1 MDINEL
7 EMYNQDPYEIDE
19 DNREMDYSFEDICS
33 SFDCLE
39 LQFVDSNLE
48 QTVKNLFRYFKK
60 RSIPIGYDGC
70 KTLASEYFK
79 AVEIDAKE

>member
-7 EMYNQDPYEIDE
+7 EMYNTDPYEIDE
-19 DNREMDYSFEDICS
+19 KNIEMDYSFEDICS

-39 LQFVDSNLE
+39 MQFVDSNFE

-60 RSIPIGYDGC
+60 RNIPIGYDGC
-70 KTLASEYFK
+70 KNLACEYFEATK
-79 AVEIDAKE
+79 IDAKE